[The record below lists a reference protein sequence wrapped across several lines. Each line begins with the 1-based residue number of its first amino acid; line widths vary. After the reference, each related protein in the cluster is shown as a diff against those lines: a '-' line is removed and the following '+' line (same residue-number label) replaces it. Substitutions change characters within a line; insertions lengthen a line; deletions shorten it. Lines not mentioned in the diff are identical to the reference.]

1 MSRIHDA
8 LKRAEQ
14 ERQAVPSSLHIEEI
28 APENILESPVLREQ
42 SLPKLNATG
51 IDVPA
56 NGSTIEDAINSAPR
70 LSYATQTNWK
80 PDSKLVL
87 RFGERDQAIGAESFR
102 TLRSHLKLVREHR
115 PLKKLLV
122 ASALP
127 KEGKTFVAA
136 NLAQAITWQ
145 QQDRV
150 LLIDGDLRAPCLH
163 KCLGAPQSPGLA
175 EYMRG
180 EVNDFSFVQR
190 GDLEN
195 LFFIPSGHG
204 NDKSSELIG
213 NGKFKFLLEEL
224 DSLFDWIII
233 DSSPAV
239 PVSDAKLT
247 AELCDGVLMV
257 VRSGLT
263 PADAARRV
271 SQELRGKRFLG
282 VILNYSDQKLKYGS
296 YYYSNPSG
304 NGNGSKKRSR
314 KEKVS

>member
-14 ERQAVPSSLHIEEI
+14 ERQTGASTLRVEESS
-28 APENILESPVLREQ
+28 PENILASAVLHEQ
-42 SLPKLNATG
+42 SLPEAHASKMDA
-51 IDVPA
+51 DV
-56 NGSTIEDAINSAPR
+56 R
-70 LSYATQTNWK
+70 LSPMGGSRDSEPLLAQATQTDWTLD
-80 PDSKLVL
+80 PKLTL
-87 RFGERDQAIGAESFR
+87 SFEEQDQAIDAESFR
-102 TLRSHLKLVREHR
+102 TLRSHLKLVQQQR
-115 PLKKLLV
+115 PLKTILV

-127 KEGKTFVAA
+127 KEGKTFIAA

-145 QQDRV
+145 QRDRV
-150 LLIDGDLRAPCLH
+150 LLIDGDLRAPSLH

-190 GDLEN
+190 SGLDN
-195 LFFIPSGHG
+195 FFFIPSGHS

-213 NGKFKFLLEEL
+213 NGRLKFLLEEL
-224 DSLFDWIII
+224 APLFDWIII

-257 VRSGLT
+257 VRSGQT

-271 SQELRGKRFLG
+271 AQELRGKRFLG
-282 VILNYSDQKLKYGS
+282 VILNYSDQKLRYGS
-296 YYYSNPSG
+296 YSYNNHSEKT
-304 NGNGSKKRSR
+304 NGSKVRSR
-314 KEKVS
+314 KGKGA